1 MPWLVHHGRSA
12 FPDGMLANRMPF
24 SVFACSRHDLN
35 LGFMSCHQQGALQV
49 GFQVLDSLASRA
61 GVSLTSARDKALQAR
76 GVIAGQQVVL
86 AKPITFMNLSGEAV
100 GKLTRYYKVGICLHG
115 YLHTQTSQIVFASC
129 CCSPAPFGY
138 IDLAE
143 LQIELLTALN
153 QFCSHFAAACYC
165 YE

>member
-1 MPWLVHHGRSA
+1 
-12 FPDGMLANRMPF
+12 ML
-24 SVFACSRHDLN
+24 
-35 LGFMSCHQQGALQV
+35 CHEQVTLQV

-115 YLHTQTSQIVFASC
+115 CLHT
-129 CCSPAPFGY
+129 
-138 IDLAE
+138 
-143 LQIELLTALN
+143 
-153 QFCSHFAAACYC
+153 
-165 YE
+165 